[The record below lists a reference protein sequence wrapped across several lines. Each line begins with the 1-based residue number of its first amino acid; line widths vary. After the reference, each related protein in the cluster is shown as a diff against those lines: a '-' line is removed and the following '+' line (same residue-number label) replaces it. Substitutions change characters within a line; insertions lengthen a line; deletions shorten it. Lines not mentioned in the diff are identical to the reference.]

1 MTFEP
6 GRRKGRGAAANP
18 ANRFETLH
26 TELDDQ
32 GKVATRFLRDASRSI
47 IARNE
52 SPDIPFDSSVNPYRG
67 CEHGCAYCYARP
79 THEYLGFS
87 AGLDFESRI
96 LIKQDAAALL
106 RAELSKPSWRPQ
118 VVAMSGVTDP
128 YQPIEKK
135 MEITRACLK
144 VLADFRNPVG
154 IVTKNALVTRDIDL
168 LSRLSRHDAVAV
180 YLSITTLD
188 AGLSSVMEPR
198 CSQPLRRLEALRRL
212 AEAGIPCGVMVAP
225 VIPGLTD
232 HEIPRILE
240 AAADAGARTA
250 GTIMLRLPGEV
261 ADLFES
267 WLRTLSPERHRKVMT
282 HVQSV
287 RSGRRNDPTFGQRM
301 RGAGPVAANIRR
313 IFETSCRRHGLNSR
327 PLRLA
332 TTAFRR
338 SGQND
343 LPFDEFTDA
352 ANSRF

>member
-1 MTFEP
+1 
-6 GRRKGRGAAANP
+6 
-18 ANRFETLH
+18 
-26 TELDDQ
+26 
-32 GKVATRFLRDASRSI
+32 
-47 IARNE
+47 
-52 SPDIPFDSSVNPYRG
+52 
-67 CEHGCAYCYARP
+67 
-79 THEYLGFS
+79 
-87 AGLDFESRI
+87 
-96 LIKQDAAALL
+96 
-106 RAELSKPSWRPQ
+106 
-118 VVAMSGVTDP
+118 
-128 YQPIEKK
+128 
-135 MEITRACLK
+135 
-144 VLADFRNPVG
+144 
-154 IVTKNALVTRDIDL
+154 
-168 LSRLSRHDAVAV
+168 
-180 YLSITTLD
+180 
-188 AGLSSVMEPR
+188 
-198 CSQPLRRLEALRRL
+198 
-212 AEAGIPCGVMVAP
+212 MVAP